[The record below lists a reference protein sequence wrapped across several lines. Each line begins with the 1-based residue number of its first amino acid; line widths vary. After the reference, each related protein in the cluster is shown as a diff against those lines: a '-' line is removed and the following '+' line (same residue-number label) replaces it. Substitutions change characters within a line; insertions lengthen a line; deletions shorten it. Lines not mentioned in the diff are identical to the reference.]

1 MRNAVATRVS
11 FLLLAWLVGS
21 GFPAA
26 QEGRTQQLARS
37 VLPIH
42 LQVLFMPPPFK
53 SQGLVG
59 LAYELHVAGFRE
71 IELALVQLEV
81 LPVNDPTHPLATIA
95 GQDLRRCIRRPGKP
109 AGLANPERI
118 GGGEFGV
125 VFLWVALDST
135 RAVPRAIAHRATFL
149 RTMTDGSQ
157 KEYVV
162 EGATTAI
169 PTERPIVIRPPLPA
183 GRWLMANGPSML
195 GDHRL
200 DLQAIDG
207 RPSGSQRFAADWML
221 LGPDG
226 RLARGTPARNADWH
240 GYGVSVLAAAD
251 GVVESVGDGV
261 PENVPLSAERA
272 APNRRDTVAGN
283 YVVIRLRAGVY
294 AFYGHLQPKSL
305 RVASGDRVRSGQVLG
320 LLGNSGNSD
329 APHLHFHLTNSN
341 DPLSGEGIPFA
352 FDSYAVLDVLDVTA
366 WTPMLQDNA
375 PWRRRASGQG
385 ELRRNEMPTGE
396 AIIEFR

>member
-1 MRNAVATRVS
+1 M
-11 FLLLAWLVGS
+11 
-21 GFPAA
+21 
-26 QEGRTQQLARS
+26 
-37 VLPIH
+37 
-42 LQVLFMPPPFK
+42 
-53 SQGLVG
+53 
-59 LAYELHVAGFRE
+59 
-71 IELALVQLEV
+71 
-81 LPVNDPTHPLATIA
+81 
-95 GQDLRRCIRRPGKP
+95 
-109 AGLANPERI
+109 
-118 GGGEFGV
+118 
-125 VFLWVALDST
+125 
-135 RAVPRAIAHRATFL
+135 
-149 RTMTDGSQ
+149 
-157 KEYVV
+157 
-162 EGATTAI
+162 
-169 PTERPIVIRPPLPA
+169 
-183 GRWLMANGPSML
+183 
-195 GDHRL
+195 
-200 DLQAIDG
+200 
-207 RPSGSQRFAADWML
+207 
-221 LGPDG
+221 
-226 RLARGTPARNADWH
+226 
-240 GYGVSVLAAAD
+240 SVLAAAD

-305 RVASGDRVRSGQVLG
+305 RVARGDRVRSGQVLG
-320 LLGNSGNSD
+320 LLGNSGVSD